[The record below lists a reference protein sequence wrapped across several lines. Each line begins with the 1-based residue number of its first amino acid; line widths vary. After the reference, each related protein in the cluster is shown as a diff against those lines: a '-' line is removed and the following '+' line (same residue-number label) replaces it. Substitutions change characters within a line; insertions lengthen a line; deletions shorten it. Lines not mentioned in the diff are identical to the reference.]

1 MILAKIIIPNA
12 LKFKQ
17 MKTYLEILM
26 IVFIL
31 PIASCTEEDNEN
43 ENEDLVD
50 TTLTLSSIAAVDGEL
65 LEDYKCEEKVDNIEN
80 SISLT
85 WSGLPDGT

>member
-1 MILAKIIIPNA
+1 
-12 LKFKQ
+12 
-17 MKTYLEILM
+17 M

-31 PIASCTEEDNEN
+31 PIASCTEEDN

-85 WSGLPDGT
+85 WSGVPDGTRTIDTYQR